1 MVKILIHDKKVK
13 IVNILKIKIKI
24 NLKIKKRR
32 KRVIKLE

>member
-13 IVNILKIKIKI
+13 IINILKIKI